1 MSVVTDLCWVNENI
15 LIGAQTYMERILK
28 FTINTDTRACLT
40 EVFLESTAYLYGVS
54 CSHDKIIVSYISHIR
69 AYNITTGEFEEWGY
83 PDVVGVNHIAINDDL
98 VVLANY
104 TGNKVYSRD
113 NLTYLYKFDVGGE
126 ERGAESNYLSRN
138 NIYWACSYRLIQV
151 DLNDNATAIF
161 KDEVMDPRYVSGI
174 PGKYVFVI
182 SHMGD
187 QVGVYAEDGTYLN
200 DLQIDKP
207 TVGRL
212 GAHDALERLGKDNLI
227 AFGMQVSEKDPVKIY
242 TLQP

>member
-1 MSVVTDLCWVNENI
+1 M
-15 LIGAQTYMERILK
+15 
-28 FTINTDTRACLT
+28 
-40 EVFLESTAYLYGVS
+40 
-54 CSHDKIIVSYISHIR
+54 
-69 AYNITTGEFEEWGY
+69 
-83 PDVVGVNHIAINDDL
+83 VGVNHIAINDHL
-98 VVLANY
+98 VVLANF

-113 NLTYLYKFDVGGE
+113 NLAFLYGFDIGGE
-126 ERGAESNYLSRN
+126 ERGARSNYLSTN
-138 NIYWACSYRLIQV
+138 DIYWVCSYSKLIQV
-151 DLNDNATAIF
+151 DLNDNATSIF

-182 SHMGD
+182 SDTGQ

-200 DLQIDKP
+200 DLQINKP

-212 GAHDALERLGKDNLI
+212 GAYDALERLGKDNLI